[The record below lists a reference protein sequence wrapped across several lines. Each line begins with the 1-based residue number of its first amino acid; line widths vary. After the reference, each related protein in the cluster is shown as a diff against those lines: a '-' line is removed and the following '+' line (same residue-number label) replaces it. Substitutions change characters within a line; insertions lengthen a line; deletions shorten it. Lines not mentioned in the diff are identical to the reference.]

1 MFAVHRKDTNK
12 RARNTKL
19 ASVFFIEHV
28 EFTAANRHT
37 IQSRLAIHI
46 KESKKRRMPEKLCL
60 LQQKTETIFARRP
73 IFIIFALVLALY
85 AWSTTKTSLLKK
97 KMENYIVS
105 ARKYRPDTF
114 ESVVAQKSLTTT
126 LKNAIHSGK
135 LAHAY
140 LFCGPRGVGKTTCAR
155 IFAKTINCT
164 NPTGNGEPCNQCE
177 SCQSFNQQRSY
188 SIYELDAASNNSVED
203 IRSLNEQVRI
213 PPQVGKYK
221 VYIIDEVHM
230 LSQAAFNAFLK
241 TLEEPPAHAIFILA
255 TTEKHKI
262 IPTILSRCQI
272 YDFSRI
278 EAADIIA
285 HLKGIAEKE
294 KINYEYEALR
304 IIAQKS
310 DGCMRDALSLFDQ
323 MASFTQSDLTYAKV
337 IESLNVLDYEY
348 YFRLTDFIL
357 EKKTAQCLLLFNSIL
372 NKGFEGNIFIEGAA
386 SHFRDLLV
394 NSDDATGELF
404 EGSPELRARY
414 AEQARRCTPKMLFN
428 AIRLCSN
435 CSLNY
440 RTSRNKRLQVEL
452 TLIEL
457 SQMSDNDNDDGGGRR
472 PKILK
477 PIFNKIAQDTP
488 QAQAV
493 KAAQPEPATQHT
505 QRSAVTG
512 STTQQV
518 AAIATTQQSTP
529 QPTTPTPA
537 QAVQQGR
544 PAELRTRNEG
554 GGSLGKMF
562 RKSRTV
568 IEAAPQSE
576 PIPVVEAPKAEE
588 TKPAITPAPSTVTIT
603 DATIAQAWTSFALLL
618 PENERALADRMKI
631 MSPKVE
637 EKDCF
642 VISVDNQMA
651 ADLFTS
657 EGKRICEGMAPF
669 LGNTVMK
676 MRIVVNKVV
685 VERHVSDKSKQ
696 YAILVEKNPLV
707 ERLRQELN
715 LEIAR

>member
-1 MFAVHRKDTNK
+1 
-12 RARNTKL
+12 
-19 ASVFFIEHV
+19 
-28 EFTAANRHT
+28 
-37 IQSRLAIHI
+37 
-46 KESKKRRMPEKLCL
+46 
-60 LQQKTETIFARRP
+60 
-73 IFIIFALVLALY
+73 
-85 AWSTTKTSLLKK
+85 
-97 KMENYIVS
+97 MENYIVS

-126 LKNAIHSGK
+126 LKNAIHSGR
-135 LAHAY
+135 LAHAF

-164 NPTGNGEPCNQCE
+164 NPTENGEPCNQCE

-188 SIYELDAASNNSVED
+188 SIYELDAASNNSVDD
-203 IRSLNEQVRI
+203 IRSLNEQVRV

-230 LSQAAFNAFLK
+230 LTQAAFNAFLK

-272 YDFSRI
+272 YDFTRI

-285 HLKGIAEKE
+285 HLKNIAEKE
-294 KINYEYEALR
+294 NINYEYEALR

-357 EKKTAQCLLLFNSIL
+357 EKKTAQCLLLFNEIL

-394 NSDDATGELF
+394 NSDEATGELF
-404 EGSPELRARY
+404 EGSAELRNRY
-414 AEQARRCTPKMLFN
+414 TEQARRCTPKMLFN

-457 SQMSDNDNDDGGGRR
+457 SQMSDSDSEDGGGRR

-477 PIFNKIAQDTP
+477 PIFNKAAQETP
-488 QAQAV
+488 QAQQSA
-493 KAAQPEPATQHT
+493 AAQPAVQPTVADSNAAGMTQHNAPVVNT
-505 QRSAVTG
+505 SYGR
-512 STTQQV
+512 
-518 AAIATTQQSTP
+518 P
-529 QPTTPTPA
+529 QPTPPAPAATPAPAPTPA
-537 QAVQQGR
+537 IQQGR
-544 PAELRTRNEG
+544 PAELRTRNEE

-562 RKSRTV
+562 RRSRSA
-568 IEAAPQSE
+568 IETSAQPAAAP
-576 PIPVVEAPKAEE
+576 VETAKVDTAKFEEARPTAQPAPPA
-588 TKPAITPAPSTVTIT
+588 TVAITDSTVS
-603 DATIAQAWTSFALLL
+603 QAWTSFALLL

-631 MSPKVE
+631 MSPKAE
-637 EKDCF
+637 GRDCF

-651 ADLFTS
+651 ADLFTR
-657 EGKRICEGMAPF
+657 EEKRICEGMAPY
-669 LGNTVMK
+669 LGNTVLK

-696 YAILVEKNPLV
+696 YAILVEKNPLI
-707 ERLRQELN
+707 EKLRQELN
-715 LEIAR
+715 LEVAR

>member
-1 MFAVHRKDTNK
+1 
-12 RARNTKL
+12 
-19 ASVFFIEHV
+19 
-28 EFTAANRHT
+28 
-37 IQSRLAIHI
+37 
-46 KESKKRRMPEKLCL
+46 
-60 LQQKTETIFARRP
+60 
-73 IFIIFALVLALY
+73 
-85 AWSTTKTSLLKK
+85 
-97 KMENYIVS
+97 MENYIVS

-114 ESVVAQKSLTTT
+114 ETVVSQKSLTTT

-164 NPTGNGEPCNQCE
+164 NPTENGEPCNQCE

-278 EAADIIA
+278 EAGDIIA
-285 HLKGIAEKE
+285 HLQGIANKE
-294 KINYEYEALR
+294 RINCEYEALR

-323 MASFTQSDLTYAKV
+323 MASFTQGDLTYTKV
-337 IESLNVLDYEY
+337 IDSLNVLDYEY
-348 YFRLTDFIL
+348 YFRLTDFII
-357 EKKTAQCLLLFNSIL
+357 EKKASKCLLLFNEIL

-394 NSDDATGELF
+394 NSDQATAELF
-404 EGSPELRARY
+404 EGSSELRNRY
-414 AEQARRCTPKMLFN
+414 IEQAKRCTPKMLFK
-428 AIRLCSN
+428 AIRLCSD

-440 RTSRNKRLQVEL
+440 RTSRNKRLHVEL
-452 TLIEL
+452 ALIEL
-457 SQMSDNDNDDGGGRR
+457 SQMSDNDGEESRGRR

-477 PIFNKIAQDTP
+477 PLFNTAEQSAQRVQSATPIADTT
-488 QAQAV
+488 AS
-493 KAAQPEPATQHT
+493 KAAP
-505 QRSAVTG
+505 
-512 STTQQV
+512 
-518 AAIATTQQSTP
+518 IATSITREPSP
-529 QPTTPTPA
+529 TPTVQQQTAPPSVQAPA
-537 QAVQQGR
+537 QPVIEGR
-544 PAELRTRNEG
+544 PEGLRTRNEG
-554 GGSLGKMF
+554 GGTLGRMF
-562 RKSRTV
+562 QRSRTN
-568 IEAAPQSE
+568 IGNQPQQE
-576 PIPVVEAPKAEE
+576 EIQQPTVVEIQ
-588 TKPAITPAPSTVTIT
+588 KPIVADVVTVKSFEIT
-603 DATIAQAWTSFALLL
+603 DASLGQAWTSYALRL

-631 MSPKVE
+631 IVPKKE
-637 EKDCF
+637 SDTTFIIC
-642 VISVDNQMA
+642 VDNPMA
-651 ADLFTS
+651 AELFS
-657 EGKRICEGMAPF
+657 KEEENICEGMSRS
-669 LGNTVMK
+669 LGGTKMK
-676 MRIVVNKVV
+676 MRIVINKVV
-685 VERHVSDKSKQ
+685 VERHTSDKSKQ
-696 YAILVEKNPLV
+696 FAMLIEKNPLI
-707 ERLRQELN
+707 EKLHKELN

>member
-1 MFAVHRKDTNK
+1 
-12 RARNTKL
+12 
-19 ASVFFIEHV
+19 
-28 EFTAANRHT
+28 
-37 IQSRLAIHI
+37 
-46 KESKKRRMPEKLCL
+46 
-60 LQQKTETIFARRP
+60 
-73 IFIIFALVLALY
+73 
-85 AWSTTKTSLLKK
+85 
-97 KMENYIVS
+97 MENYIVS

-164 NPTGNGEPCNQCE
+164 NPTANGEPCNQCE
-177 SCQSFNQQRSY
+177 SCQSFNQQRSF

-278 EAADIIA
+278 ESGDIIA
-285 HLKGIAEKE
+285 HLKSIADNEGIHC
-294 KINYEYEALR
+294 EYEALR

-323 MASFTQSDLTYAKV
+323 MVSFTQGDLTYTKV

-348 YFRLTDFIL
+348 YFRLTDFII
-357 EKKTAQCLLLFNSIL
+357 EKRTSQCLLLFNEVL

-394 NSDDATGELF
+394 NSDDATAGLF
-404 EGSPELRARY
+404 EGSADLRNRY
-414 AEQARRCTPKMLFN
+414 TEQARRCTPKMLFN

-457 SQMSDNDNDDGGGRR
+457 SQMGDSDSDDGRGRR
-472 PKILK
+472 PKMLK
-477 PIFNKIAQDTP
+477 PIFNKIAQETQQQ
-488 QAQAV
+488 QAQPTL
-493 KAAQPEPATQHT
+493 AQPKQ
-505 QRSAVTG
+505 
-512 STTQQV
+512 
-518 AAIATTQQSTP
+518 AAGNAPTAADQ
-529 QPTTPTPA
+529 QPTTPSTTPQPRPA
-537 QAVQQGR
+537 APTPTIQGR
-544 PAELRTRNEG
+544 PAELKTRAEG
-554 GGSLGKMF
+554 GGSLGRMF
-562 RKSRTV
+562 QKSRTAMT
-568 IEAAPQSE
+568 AAPTPQECST
-576 PIPVVEAPKAEE
+576 PVVESASTAQTRSEATPTPKNE
-588 TKPAITPAPSTVTIT
+588 PIVIT
-603 DATIAQAWTSFALLL
+603 DATLTQAWTSFALLL

-631 MSPKVE
+631 MSPKAE
-637 EKDCF
+637 GKDCF
-642 VISVDNQMA
+642 IISVDNQMA
-651 ADLFTS
+651 ADLFTK
-657 EGKRICEGMAPF
+657 EERRICEGISPF
-669 LGNTVMK
+669 LGGATLK
-676 MRIVVNKVV
+676 MRVIVNKVV
-685 VERHVSDKSKQ
+685 VERHTSDKSKQ

-707 ERLRQELN
+707 EKLRKELN
-715 LEIAR
+715 LEVAR

>member
-1 MFAVHRKDTNK
+1 
-12 RARNTKL
+12 
-19 ASVFFIEHV
+19 
-28 EFTAANRHT
+28 
-37 IQSRLAIHI
+37 
-46 KESKKRRMPEKLCL
+46 
-60 LQQKTETIFARRP
+60 
-73 IFIIFALVLALY
+73 
-85 AWSTTKTSLLKK
+85 
-97 KMENYIVS
+97 MENYIVS

-114 ESVVAQKSLTTT
+114 ETVVSQKSLTTT

-164 NPTGNGEPCNQCE
+164 NPTENGEPCNQCE

-278 EAADIIA
+278 EAADIIV
-285 HLKGIAEKE
+285 HLQGIANKE
-294 KINYEYEALR
+294 GINFEYEALR

-323 MASFTQSDLTYAKV
+323 MASFTQGDLTYAKV
-337 IESLNVLDYEY
+337 IDSLNVLDYEY
-348 YFRLTDFIL
+348 YFRLTDFII
-357 EKKTAQCLLLFNSIL
+357 EKKASKCLLLFNEIL

-394 NSDDATGELF
+394 NSDQATAELF
-404 EGSPELRARY
+404 EGSTELRNRY
-414 AEQARRCTPKMLFN
+414 MEQAKRCTPKMLFN

-440 RTSRNKRLQVEL
+440 RTSRNKRLHVEL
-452 TLIEL
+452 ALIEL
-457 SQMSDNDNDDGGGRR
+457 TQMSDSDGEDGRGHR

-477 PIFNKIAQDTP
+477 PLFNTAEQN
-488 QAQAV
+488 ARRE
-493 KAAQPEPATQHT
+493 QPDKHE
-505 QRSAVTG
+505 
-512 STTQQV
+512 TT
-518 AAIATTQQSTP
+518 A
-529 QPTTPTPA
+529 TPA
-537 QAVQQGR
+537 QPKHVEGTTSTTAERLKIQTETPKQQVTSAPAQTQAVLQGR
-544 PAELRTRNEG
+544 PEGLRTRNEG
-554 GGSLGKMF
+554 GGTLGRMF
-562 RKSRTV
+562 QKSRTSIASQPQQEV
-568 IEAAPQSE
+568 PEPPTTIEIKE
-576 PIPVVEAPKAEE
+576 PVVTEV
-588 TKPAITPAPSTVTIT
+588 KPVENFAIT
-603 DATIAQAWTSFALLL
+603 DASLVQAWTSYALSL

-631 MSPKVE
+631 ITPKKE
-637 EKDCF
+637 NDTTF
-642 VISVDNQMA
+642 IISVDNPMA
-651 ADLFTS
+651 AELFGR
-657 EGKRICEGMAPF
+657 EEDNICEGMKQF
-669 LGNTVMK
+669 LGGIKTRMK
-676 MRIVVNKVV
+676 IEVNKVV
-685 VERHVSDKSKQ
+685 VERYTSDKSKQ
-696 YAILVEKNPLV
+696 FAMLVEKNPLV
-707 ERLRQELN
+707 ETLHKELN
-715 LEIAR
+715 LEISR

>member
-1 MFAVHRKDTNK
+1 
-12 RARNTKL
+12 
-19 ASVFFIEHV
+19 
-28 EFTAANRHT
+28 
-37 IQSRLAIHI
+37 
-46 KESKKRRMPEKLCL
+46 
-60 LQQKTETIFARRP
+60 
-73 IFIIFALVLALY
+73 
-85 AWSTTKTSLLKK
+85 
-97 KMENYIVS
+97 MENYIVS

-126 LKNAIHSGK
+126 LKNAIHSGR
-135 LAHAY
+135 LAHAF

-164 NPTGNGEPCNQCE
+164 NPTENGEPCNQCE

-188 SIYELDAASNNSVED
+188 SIYELDAASNNSVDD

-230 LSQAAFNAFLK
+230 LTQAAFNAFLK

-272 YDFSRI
+272 YDFTRI

-294 KINYEYEALR
+294 GINYEYEALR

-323 MASFTQSDLTYAKV
+323 MASFTQSDLTYSKV

-357 EKKTAQCLLLFNSIL
+357 EKNTAQCLLLFNSVL

-404 EGSPELRARY
+404 EGSPELRSRY

-457 SQMSDNDNDDGGGRR
+457 SQMGDSDSDDGGGRR

-477 PIFNKIAQDTP
+477 PIFNKITQETTKEQTVKTTQPVPTP
-488 QAQAV
+488 QETQKSIGNTAQQTAYSV
-493 KAAQPEPATQHT
+493 ATPN
-505 QRSAVTG
+505 A
-512 STTQQV
+512 
-518 AAIATTQQSTP
+518 TP
-529 QPTTPTPA
+529 QPSTPA
-537 QAVQQGR
+537 PTQSQTGHPVQGVQQGR
-544 PAELRTRNEG
+544 PAELKTRSEG
-554 GGSLGKMF
+554 GGSLGRMF
-562 RKSRTV
+562 KKSRTV
-568 IEAAPQSE
+568 IETAVQNEPAPAE
-576 PIPVVEAPKAEE
+576 TVKAEE
-588 TKPAITPAPSTVTIT
+588 VKPAVTPPAPNTDTIT
-603 DATIAQAWTSFALLL
+603 DATVAQAWTSFALLL

-637 EKDCF
+637 GNESF

-685 VERHVSDKSKQ
+685 IERHVSDKSKQ
-696 YAILVEKNPLV
+696 YAMLVEKNPLV
-707 ERLRQELN
+707 EKLRQELN

>member
-1 MFAVHRKDTNK
+1 
-12 RARNTKL
+12 
-19 ASVFFIEHV
+19 
-28 EFTAANRHT
+28 
-37 IQSRLAIHI
+37 
-46 KESKKRRMPEKLCL
+46 
-60 LQQKTETIFARRP
+60 
-73 IFIIFALVLALY
+73 
-85 AWSTTKTSLLKK
+85 
-97 KMENYIVS
+97 MENYIVS

-164 NPTGNGEPCNQCE
+164 NPTENGEPCNQCE

-241 TLEEPPAHAIFILA
+241 TLEEPPTHAIFILA

-278 EAADIIA
+278 EASDIIA

-294 KINYEYEALR
+294 NINCDYEALR

-323 MASFTQSDLTYAKV
+323 MASFTQGDLTYTKV

-348 YFRLTDFIL
+348 YFRLTDFII
-357 EKKTAQCLLLFNSIL
+357 EKKTAQCLLLFNEVL

-394 NSDDATGELF
+394 NSDEATADLF
-404 EGSPELRARY
+404 EGSADLRGRY
-414 AEQARRCTPKMLFN
+414 TEQARRCTPKMLFS
-428 AIRLCSN
+428 AIKLCSN

-440 RTSRNKRLQVEL
+440 RSSRNKRLQVEL

-457 SQMSDNDNDDGGGRR
+457 SQMSDGDSDDSGGRR
-472 PKILK
+472 PKMLK
-477 PIFNKIAQDTP
+477 PIFNKAVQEP
-488 QAQAV
+488 KQAP
-493 KAAQPEPATQHT
+493 AAQTTQVAVPT
-505 QRSAVTG
+505 QTVQEVK
-512 STTQQV
+512 STTQQPT
-518 AAIATTQQSTP
+518 APGNAKLPETGTQTTAIH
-529 QPTTPTPA
+529 
-537 QAVQQGR
+537 GR
-544 PAELRTRNEG
+544 PVELRARTENS
-554 GGSLGKMF
+554 GSLGRMF
-562 RKSRTV
+562 QKSRSV
-568 IEAAPQSE
+568 IEAGVQ
-576 PIPVVEAPKAEE
+576 
-588 TKPAITPAPSTVTIT
+588 TITPVKEVSNVETERTVFRTSTSTAAIS
-603 DATIAQAWTSFALLL
+603 DAMLAQAWTSFALLL

-631 MSPKVE
+631 IVPKVE
-637 EKDCF
+637 GHNSF
-642 VISVDNQMA
+642 AISVDNQMA
-651 ADLFTS
+651 ADLFAN
-657 EGKRICEGMAPF
+657 EEKRICEGMKSY
-669 LGNTVMK
+669 LGNTMMK
-676 MRIVVNKVV
+676 MNIIVNKVI
-685 VERHVSDKSKQ
+685 VERHTSDKSKQ
-696 YAILVEKNPLV
+696 YAILAEKNPLIDK
-707 ERLRQELN
+707 LRKELN
-715 LEIAR
+715 LEVAL

>member
-1 MFAVHRKDTNK
+1 MKKHFAWEKQSKAICCPVELFPYTVKKTSVVTLFY
-12 RARNTKL
+12 AR
-19 ASVFFIEHV
+19 
-28 EFTAANRHT
+28 
-37 IQSRLAIHI
+37 
-46 KESKKRRMPEKLCL
+46 
-60 LQQKTETIFARRP
+60 
-73 IFIIFALVLALY
+73 FALPLCESYIWLFTLY
-85 AWSTTKTSLLKK
+85 IIE

-126 LKNAIHSGK
+126 LKNAIHSGR

-164 NPTGNGEPCNQCE
+164 NPTENGEPCNQCE

-188 SIYELDAASNNSVED
+188 SIYELDAASNNSVDD

-230 LSQAAFNAFLK
+230 LTTSAFNAFLK

-255 TTEKHKI
+255 TTEKHKV

-294 KINYEYEALR
+294 GIHCDYEALR

-323 MASFTQSDLTYAKV
+323 MASFTQGDLTYTKV

-348 YFRLTDFIL
+348 YFRLTDYII
-357 EKKTAQCLLLFNSIL
+357 EKKTAQCLLLFNDVL

-394 NSDDATGELF
+394 NSDDATAELF
-404 EGSPELRARY
+404 EGSTDLRNRY
-414 AEQARRCTPKMLFN
+414 TEQAKRCTPKMLFN

-435 CSLNY
+435 CSMNY

-457 SQMSDNDNDDGGGRR
+457 SQMGESDSDDGGGLR

-477 PIFNKIAQDTP
+477 PIFNKIANQTP
-488 QAQAV
+488 QAQA
-493 KAAQPEPATQHT
+493 AQATQAPQTAQNIQATNNTQTLPQQSVAPASTVSQRPATPAP
-505 QRSAVTG
+505 AV
-512 STTQQV
+512 
-518 AAIATTQQSTP
+518 
-529 QPTTPTPA
+529 
-537 QAVQQGR
+537 QGR
-544 PAELRTRNEG
+544 PAELRNRGEG
-554 GGSLGKMF
+554 GGTLGRMF
-562 RKSRTV
+562 QKSRTV
-568 IEAAPQSE
+568 IETGTQSTT
-576 PIPVVEAPKAEE
+576 PPAKEE
-588 TKPAITPAPSTVTIT
+588 TRVERPEPTAPSNAQIIIT
-603 DATIAQAWTSFALLL
+603 DAMLAQAWTSFALLL

-631 MSPKVE
+631 MVPKVE
-637 EKDCF
+637 SQNSF
-642 VISVDNQMA
+642 IISVDNQMA
-651 ADLFTS
+651 ADLFTR
-657 EGKRICEGMAPF
+657 EEKRICEGMSSF
-669 LGNTVMK
+669 LGDTT
-676 MRIVVNKVV
+676 MRMRVVVNKVV
-685 VERHVSDKSKQ
+685 VERHTSDKSKQ
-696 YAILVEKNPLV
+696 YALLVEKNPLV
-707 ERLRQELN
+707 EKLRKELN
-715 LEIAR
+715 LEVSR